1 MANEEKLDKELS
13 GLSKVID
20 KVCDKHSLNAQ
31 TNYEE
36 KKNAP
41 SKTSKILEQN
51 YLTAE
56 DLMNIIPKL
65 SYGKALQYI
74 KDTRLEME
82 SKGLFVPD
90 GKTLVALTKLI
101 RKKFGF

>member
-1 MANEEKLDKELS
+1 MNDEKKLDKELK

-20 KVCDKHSLNAQ
+20 EACEKNNKKVD
-31 TNYEE
+31 YE
-36 KKNAP
+36 KKNVP
-41 SKTSKILEQN
+41 SKTSEILEQN
-51 YLTAE
+51 YLTAD

-65 SYGKALQYI
+65 SYSKALQYI

-82 SKGLFVPD
+82 TKGFFVPG